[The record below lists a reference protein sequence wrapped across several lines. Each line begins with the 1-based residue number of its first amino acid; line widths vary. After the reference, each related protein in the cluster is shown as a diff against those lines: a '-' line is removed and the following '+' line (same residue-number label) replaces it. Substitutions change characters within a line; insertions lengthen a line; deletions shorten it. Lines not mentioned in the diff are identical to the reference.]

1 MTDHA
6 GARSFFKSPLPVIN
20 PPSVAIVGAS
30 ERARWPTD
38 IFNNLG
44 KGGFPGKI
52 YPVNPRAAEVWG
64 QRAYP
69 DLASLPE
76 APSHALIIVPAP
88 AVLDVLEKGVAA
100 GLGPL
105 QPGRDLADL
114 AEDLPQPPAGSTQ
127 HQQALARPQ
136 VGDAP
141 KTAQP
146 AVARKARTSSMNAPT
161 FSCRSR

>member
-1 MTDHA
+1 LTDHA

-20 PPSVAIVGAS
+20 PPTVAIVGAS

-52 YPVNPRAAEVWG
+52 YPVNPRATEVWG

-100 GLGPL
+100 GLKSATIYSGNLGEGLEPESMARG
-105 QPGRDLADL
+105 QAIRDL
-114 AEDLPQPPAGSTQ
+114 
-127 HQQALARPQ
+127 
-136 VGDAP
+136 
-141 KTAQP
+141 
-146 AVARKARTSSMNAPT
+146 VARSGLIVNGPNCMGGNSLHHR
-161 FSCRSR
+161 F